1 MKHHLIRLLFLGIS
15 FNCSAQIACSSLE
28 PGVLDL
34 VIGDSLRF
42 EKSDSSRNSSSIGF
56 TWTVIPYVFQN
67 DSITGIG
74 YTSNGE
80 FYSFEGCSE
89 ILKQGQFELSTQDIL
104 KDYSNLIRIR
114 SKCWLFFVPVIPGYK
129 YIFLGVQE
137 DIGVLHVY
145 YDNDSYSLFIRE

>member
-1 MKHHLIRLLFLGIS
+1 MKHHMIWLLILSIS
-15 FNCSAQIACSSLE
+15 FNCSAQITCSSLE

-34 VIGDSLRF
+34 VIGDSLSF
-42 EKSDSSRNSSSIGF
+42 ERTDSSRNSSSVGF
-56 TWTVIPYVFQN
+56 TWTIIPYVFQN

-89 ILKQGQFELSTQDIL
+89 ILNQGKFELVTPDIL

-137 DIGVLHVY
+137 DIGVLHVC
-145 YDNDSYSLFIRE
+145 YDNDFYSFFIRE